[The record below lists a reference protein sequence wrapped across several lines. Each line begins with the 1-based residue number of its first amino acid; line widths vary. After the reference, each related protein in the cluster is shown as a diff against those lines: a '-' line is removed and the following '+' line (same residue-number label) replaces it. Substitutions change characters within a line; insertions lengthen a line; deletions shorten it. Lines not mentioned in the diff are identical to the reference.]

1 MSHMFSYIRNMPK
14 IQAKIN
20 IGSILIIVFTF
31 DSFLLQSDGK
41 QGRDEQV
48 GQYLT
53 NRRNKIDNNEEE
65 ENYDDINIL
74 FSGEPQPERHL
85 VSHKADGRNKQA
97 GPAGDDDI
105 KMSPKSIGFILDSD
119 SEHFYSGA
127 GSPQRPLGW

>member
-1 MSHMFSYIRNMPK
+1 M
-14 IQAKIN
+14 
-20 IGSILIIVFTF
+20 IVYTF

-53 NRRNKIDNNEEE
+53 NRRNEIDNNEEE
-65 ENYDDINIL
+65 ENYDDINICSQVSL
-74 FSGEPQPERHL
+74 NLNDISSHTKQMGETSRL
-85 VSHKADGRNKQA
+85 VQQVMMISKCH
-97 GPAGDDDI
+97 
-105 KMSPKSIGFILDSD
+105 PKVQIIGIGFILDSD

>member
-1 MSHMFSYIRNMPK
+1 MPK
-14 IQAKIN
+14 IQSKIY
-20 IGSILIIVFTF
+20 IGSILIIVYTF

-53 NRRNKIDNNEEE
+53 NRRNEIDNNEEE

-85 VSHKADGRNKQA
+85 VAHKADRGDEPT
-97 GPAGDDDI
+97 GPT
-105 KMSPKSIGFILDSD
+105 GFCR
-119 SEHFYSGA
+119 F
-127 GSPQRPLGW
+127 